1 MENKN
6 EIMKTVNTYKT
17 TAKYYDS
24 DNKDLL
30 KDDIDF
36 YIDYASKLDG
46 NILELGC
53 GTGRITIPMARAGHE
68 IWGLDVSGPMLD
80 VFREKAK
87 KENKTI
93 NENLQI
99 LNDDMRNFELDEKFK
114 LIFIPFR
121 TFQNLIT
128 EEGQKNCL
136 KCCYDHLTDDGLF
149 IVNVFKPWGGSID
162 ESWVQ
167 PEKTDYETIENDI
180 KIKRTHIRERVDL
193 KNQVIYPK
201 LIYYVTNKDGKTDKY
216 YEHLAMKYYYV
227 DQLKEL
233 LQKNGFTVINEFG
246 YYDKCSI
253 EEGGEIIF
261 VCKKNYNVSM
271 NNKTDAGSI
280 L

>member
-1 MENKN
+1 
-6 EIMKTVNTYKT
+6 MKTNNTYKT

-36 YIDYASKLDG
+36 YIDYADKLNG
-46 NILELGC
+46 KVLELGC
-53 GTGRITIPMARAGHE
+53 GTGRITIPLARAGHQV
-68 IWGLDVSGPMLD
+68 WGLDVSEPMLD

-87 KENKTI
+87 KENK
-93 NENLQI
+93 NLQI
-99 LNDDMRNFELDEKFK
+99 LHGDMRNFKLNQKFK

-121 TFQNLIT
+121 TFQSLIT
-128 EEGQKNCL
+128 EDEQKDCL
-136 KCCYDHLTDDGLF
+136 KCCHDHLSNDGLF
-149 IVNVFKPWGGSID
+149 IVNVFKLLEGHLD

-167 PEKTDYETIENDI
+167 PEKTDYETIENGI

-201 LIYYVTNKDGKTDKY
+201 LIYYVTDKDGVTEKY
-216 YEHLAMKYYYV
+216 YEHLAMKYYYA

-233 LQKNGFTVINEFG
+233 LQKNGFEVINEFG

-261 VCKKNYNVSM
+261 VCKKN
-271 NNKTDAGSI
+271 
-280 L
+280 

>member
-1 MENKN
+1 MKNKD
-6 EIMKTVNTYKT
+6 EIMKTANTYKT

-36 YIDYASKLDG
+36 YIDYANKING
-46 NILELGC
+46 KVLELGC
-53 GTGRITIPMARAGHE
+53 GTGRITIPIAMAGHQ
-68 IWGLDVSGPMLD
+68 IWGLDVSEPMLD

-87 KENKTI
+87 KENKTT

-99 LNDDMRNFELDEKFK
+99 LNGDMRNFELNQKFK

-121 TFQNLIT
+121 TFQSLIT
-128 EEGQKNCL
+128 EEGQQSCL
-136 KCCYDHLTDDGLF
+136 KCCHEHLDDDGLF
-149 IVNVFKPWGGSID
+149 IVNVFKLLEGHLD

-167 PEKTDYETIENDI
+167 PEKTDYETTDDGI

-193 KNQVIYPK
+193 ENQVIYPK
-201 LIYYVTNKDGKTDKY
+201 LIYYVTNKDGKTEKY
-216 YEHLAMKYYYV
+216 YEHLAIKYYYV
-227 DQLKEL
+227 GQLKEL
-233 LQKNGFTVINEFG
+233 LQKNGFEVINEFG

-261 VCKKNYNVSM
+261 VCKKN
-271 NNKTDAGSI
+271 
-280 L
+280 

>member
-1 MENKN
+1 
-6 EIMKTVNTYKT
+6 MKTVNTYKT

-24 DNKDLL
+24 DNKYLL

-36 YIDYASKLDG
+36 YIDYADILDG
-46 NILELGC
+46 KVLELGC
-53 GTGRITIPMARAGHE
+53 GTGRITIPIARTGHK
-68 IWGLDVSGPMLD
+68 IWGLDVSEPMLD

-87 KENKTI
+87 KENKIT
-93 NENLQI
+93 NDNLNI
-99 LNDDMRNFELDEKFK
+99 STGDMRNFYLDEKFK

-121 TFQNLIT
+121 TFQSLIT
-128 EEGQKNCL
+128 EEGQQSCL
-136 KCCYDHLTDDGLF
+136 KCCYDHLTDDGFF
-149 IVNVFKPWGGSID
+149 IVNVFKLLEGHLD

-201 LIYYVTNKDGKTDKY
+201 LIYYVTNKDGKTEKY
-216 YEHLAMKYYYV
+216 CEYLAMKYYSA

-233 LQKNGFTVINEFG
+233 LQKNGFEVINEFG

-261 VCKKNYNVSM
+261 VCKKIKKY
-271 NNKTDAGSI
+271 